1 MVAEVFSA
9 MIQGIE
15 GQIVKIQVDISNGL
29 PNFNMIG
36 YLSNEVK
43 ESKERVRTALNNIG
57 VLLPPKRI
65 SVNFAPA
72 DFRKCGT
79 SFDIGVAA
87 AILLAMD
94 FVPETYIK
102 DTLFVGELSLNGQI
116 CPISGVLPIVVAASK
131 RGIKRCI
138 VAQENVA
145 EAAFVEQ
152 MEVIGCR
159 NLEELFFYLKHGY
172 IINDD
177 SGEILENSGN
187 ISEDS
192 GKECTIQDVKKSQE
206 ISESTRS
213 LNLLVKDILENADE
227 DKISVTDFSEVKGQV
242 MAKRA
247 MEIAAAGYHNL
258 MLGGPPG
265 VGKSM
270 LASCISGIM
279 PQMTTEEM
287 IDTTIIYSAKGLLKD
302 SFSLI
307 TKRPFRNPSLA
318 VTQAGMFGGGMTPQ
332 PGEISLAH
340 HGILFLDEFPEYIS
354 LFSMLIDAIKT
365 GATLVLVGDIHQL
378 ESVGPGAV
386 LHDLLDINDKFIPK
400 CMLTDVFR
408 QKGGS
413 PIIDNSKRINEG
425 RTSLVTGKDFQI
437 IQTKTE
443 TESME
448 KVKGIMKKYYDPKD
462 PFKIQILCP
471 SKEGISGVVNQNTI
485 LQECLNTSK
494 DKIFYG
500 KGCYKVNDKII
511 MTKNNYEADYYNGDI
526 GIIRSIDKNKQ
537 LHVEIREKE
546 YVLTRDMM
554 EDIRLAYGMTIHK
567 SQGSEFPI
575 VIVVMPMKP
584 KIMLV
589 RNLLYTAI
597 TRAKKQCIIINEG
610 TALETAIK
618 TIQAGN
624 RRTRLKT
631 LLEQR
636 GMC

>member
-152 MEVIGCR
+152 MEVVGCR

-270 LASCISGIM
+270 LASCIS
-279 PQMTTEEM
+279 
-287 IDTTIIYSAKGLLKD
+287 
-302 SFSLI
+302 LI

-340 HGILFLDEFPEYIS
+340 HGILFLDEFPEYKREIIEMLRVPLEKHEIS
-354 LFSMLIDAIKT
+354 IVRKEQ
-365 GATLVLVGDIHQL
+365 TLTFPADFLL
-378 ESVGPGAV
+378 SVCANV
-386 LHDLLDINDKFIPK
+386 AA
-400 CMLTDVFR
+400 M
-408 QKGGS
+408 
-413 PIIDNSKRINEG
+413 
-425 RTSLVTGKDFQI
+425 
-437 IQTKTE
+437 
-443 TESME
+443 
-448 KVKGIMKKYYDPKD
+448 
-462 PFKIQILCP
+462 
-471 SKEGISGVVNQNTI
+471 
-485 LQECLNTSK
+485 
-494 DKIFYG
+494 
-500 KGCYKVNDKII
+500 
-511 MTKNNYEADYYNGDI
+511 
-526 GIIRSIDKNKQ
+526 
-537 LHVEIREKE
+537 
-546 YVLTRDMM
+546 
-554 EDIRLAYGMTIHK
+554 
-567 SQGSEFPI
+567 
-575 VIVVMPMKP
+575 
-584 KIMLV
+584 
-589 RNLLYTAI
+589 
-597 TRAKKQCIIINEG
+597 III
-610 TALETAIK
+610 
-618 TIQAGN
+618 
-624 RRTRLKT
+624 
-631 LLEQR
+631 
-636 GMC
+636 

>member
-152 MEVIGCR
+152 MEVVGCR

-213 LNLLVKDILENADE
+213 LNLLVKDILENTEYANVFGKNAVAVLNGKMNEDE
-227 DKISVTDFSEVKGQV
+227 TEKVIRSFKNGEIKILVSTTVVEV
-242 MAKRA
+242 
-247 MEIAAAGYHNL
+247 
-258 MLGGPPG
+258 G
-265 VGKSM
+265 VNVSNATVIVINNAERFG
-270 LASCISGIM
+270 LAS
-279 PQMTTEEM
+279 
-287 IDTTIIYSAKGLLKD
+287 L
-302 SFSLI
+302 
-307 TKRPFRNPSLA
+307 
-318 VTQAGMFGGGMTPQ
+318 
-332 PGEISLAH
+332 
-340 HGILFLDEFPEYIS
+340 
-354 LFSMLIDAIKT
+354 
-365 GATLVLVGDIHQL
+365 HQL
-378 ESVGPGAV
+378 RGRVGRG
-386 LHDLLDINDKFIPK
+386 N
-400 CMLTDVFR
+400 
-408 QKGGS
+408 
-413 PIIDNSKRINEG
+413 
-425 RTSLVTGKDFQI
+425 
-437 IQTKTE
+437 
-443 TESME
+443 
-448 KVKGIMKKYYDPKD
+448 
-462 PFKIQILCP
+462 
-471 SKEGISGVVNQNTI
+471 
-485 LQECLNTSK
+485 
-494 DKIFYG
+494 
-500 KGCYKVNDKII
+500 
-511 MTKNNYEADYYNGDI
+511 
-526 GIIRSIDKNKQ
+526 
-537 LHVEIREKE
+537 
-546 YVLTRDMM
+546 
-554 EDIRLAYGMTIHK
+554 
-567 SQGSEFPI
+567 SQG
-575 VIVVMPMKP
+575 
-584 KIMLV
+584 
-589 RNLLYTAI
+589 
-597 TRAKKQCIIINEG
+597 C
-610 TALETAIK
+610 
-618 TIQAGN
+618 
-624 RRTRLKT
+624 
-631 LLEQR
+631 
-636 GMC
+636 